1 METWEA
7 VRTNRAIRHFGEAP
21 LPPELLLRIADA
33 GRRAGSSKNL
43 QHWQFILIQE
53 RTTLRRLADV
63 GPWAG
68 HLAAAAAEIALV
80 TPDPRAAEA
89 PLSVMFDLGR
99 AAENMILTAW
109 AAGIGSVPA
118 TVYDQALARSV
129 LGYPDDH
136 HCEYILSVGFP
147 KDPDDLTRQ
156 PTPGGRRPLEA
167 VLRRERW

>member
-1 METWEA
+1 VA
-7 VRTNRAIRHFGEAP
+7 
-21 LPPELLLRIADA
+21 
-33 GRRAGSSKNL
+33 
-43 QHWQFILIQE
+43 
-53 RTTLRRLADV
+53 
-63 GPWAG
+63 
-68 HLAAAAAEIALV
+68 
-80 TPDPRAAEA
+80 PDPRAAEA

-118 TVYDQALARSV
+118 TVYDQALARSQ

-136 HCEYILSVGFP
+136 HCEYILSFGFP